1 LKRRG
6 PLVGPKTVQ
15 EDRFFHAP
23 RLDPLRSALAKLDL
37 TTAATRVWAC
47 GLTRAPLR
55 RCSGSA
61 WLVKAGAR

>member
-6 PLVGPKTVQ
+6 PLAGPKTVQ
-15 EDRFFHAP
+15 EDRFSHAA

-37 TTAATRVWAC
+37 TTAATRAWAC
-47 GLTRAPLR
+47 GLTTAPLR

-61 WLVKAGAR
+61 WPVKAGAR